1 MQFGSAGPLR
11 MHFTRIDCELYSKKN
26 SVEAALPMNTFR
38 ELARRDFLVGSQDVE
53 RNTISFFTLW
63 TVKRPNSLQ

>member
-11 MHFTRIDCELYSKKN
+11 MHFTRIDRELYSKKN

-38 ELARRDFLVGSQDVE
+38 ELARRDFLVGS
-53 RNTISFFTLW
+53 
-63 TVKRPNSLQ
+63 